1 MSDNQKD
8 KSMTE
13 PQEQNPKPFG
23 RIFYALMVI
32 CGVLFVAGFFTK
44 KKAGLAIESIPALYV
59 IAALVS
65 ALLLFF
71 GVRIMRS
78 VLARDEDYY
87 APRATDGEAYP
98 LEGTDRETIH
108 D

>member
-13 PQEQNPKPFG
+13 SQEQNQKPFD

-44 KKAGLAIESIPALYV
+44 KKTGLAVESIPALYV

-65 ALLLFF
+65 ALVLFL

-78 VLARDEDYY
+78 VLMRDENYY
-87 APRATDGEAYP
+87 ASRSTDSEAYP
-98 LEGTDRETIH
+98 LEDTDRETIH